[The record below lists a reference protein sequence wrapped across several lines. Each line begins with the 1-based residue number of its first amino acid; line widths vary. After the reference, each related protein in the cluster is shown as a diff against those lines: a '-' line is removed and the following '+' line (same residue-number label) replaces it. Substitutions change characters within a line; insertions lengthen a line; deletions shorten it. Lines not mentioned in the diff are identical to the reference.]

1 MASKSQ
7 GKSRHKM
14 DEVTSLLA
22 SRSESSTSEYFL
34 AHSSVSLLLLPSEPL
49 AALGWLR
56 QLLVPK
62 PWSHPGGALGSWLGT
77 SPSLGIE
84 KRAEVW
90 TSYMMIM
97 TTSPSCRSN
106 IRKLTTSLLPY
117 STFPPCKMTP

>member
-1 MASKSQ
+1 MASRAESQ
-7 GKSRHKM
+7 GKSRHKV

-22 SRSESSTSEYFL
+22 SRSEISTSEYFL
-34 AHSSVSLLLLPSEPL
+34 AHSSVSLLLPPSEPL

-62 PWSHPGGALGSWLGT
+62 PGGALGSWLGT

-97 TTSPSCRSN
+97 TTSPSRRSN

-117 STFPPCKMTP
+117 STFPPPKMTP